1 MIEWLKTL
9 ELETIIIFGFLLVG
23 VLLLLIILIKTQRTI
38 NLIGKRALVLVEDL
52 VVRDGTHVIDI
63 VASNSSYVN
72 VEAAAMGLIYKDK
85 LLPLKEETT
94 IVLARDSYKVTL
106 SLDQLRIKVLG
117 KDKKI
122 KMIYVYVEDALG
134 RRTIKHAY
142 NAYNALKKI
151 LKDEKKAYKKELKR
165 ERFETGN
172 YRIFERVGLVFKWIF
187 SPFVKLY
194 LSIAKGVNRR
204 LKEREIKQDLKRK
217 EREHQDMLR
226 EVALDEKREQERA
239 DLEKR
244 IKEEQL
250 KANLEAR
257 KQALKRKEEARKLE
271 DELKKSEEELVVA
284 EAEAA
289 LYEEKLK
296 AENEEKD
303 VENEL
308 DKDTDVVEPTQ
319 ETALDDNEIV
329 DVEVVS
335 EVEDQEEE
343 KEISNVEE
351 SKKPQKKTSTMKKK
365 AGEVPADLEEK
376 NKEEDLKKDEETQ
389 TT

>member
-165 ERFETGN
+165 IRFETGN

-226 EVALDEKREQERA
+226 EVALEEKREQERA

-308 DKDTDVVEPTQ
+308 DKDTVIVEPTQ

-351 SKKPQKKTSTMKKK
+351 SKKPQKKTSTKKKK

>member
-351 SKKPQKKTSTMKKK
+351 SKKPQKKTSTKKKK

>member
-122 KMIYVYVEDALG
+122 KMIHVYVEDALG